1 MNETKYKWAVA
12 GDVNAFFGLM
22 LDNIADLLL
31 TIGLLAAVFNFP
43 TSFAIGHMVPGTAL
57 GVLVGDLIFFWMA
70 LRLAKRTGRNDITA
84 MPLGLDTPSTF
95 GMVFFVLGPSFALGV
110 EQLQG
115 SGLSPEEITREAAIR
130 TWHIG
135 IWSIVMSGFFKTA
148 CAFGSSWIRKII
160 PRAGLLG
167 SLAAIALVLISF
179 LPFVEALHFPI
190 VGMTALSIILVTLVA
205 RIGLPGKIPGALA
218 ALLVS
223 GTVYYGMSG
232 LGVLGGTPE
241 GMNFNPTEA
250 LLPTDWLA
258 VFRFQ
263 WLNWETFQEAAVYLP
278 IVIPFALAT
287 VIGGIDCVESAAAA
301 GDEYNTNRIIG
312 VEAIAT
318 LVAGFCGGVIQT
330 TPYIGHPAY
339 KAMGGRAAYT
349 LATALFV
356 GGAGVLGYF
365 GFLYWAIPKPTVFPI
380 LVFIGLEITAQS
392 FKATPKRHYP
402 AVSIACIPAL
412 AALVLIYTGDLQ
424 GQYTGLFFQMKQQ
437 ATVQVENELTQ
448 YRQELTALAAAGHI
462 DEEALAKLTP
472 RLDKLTAGSQALGA
486 SVDQLGQYAQGNM
499 ETPPDEQGHSH
510 PNGTAVKLQTL
521 QMLAGG
527 FIVTSMLWAA
537 ILAFIID
544 RRLYLAA
551 TFSLACAAFSLFGVI
566 HSPYPSGKLVLG
578 WSTLTDLPAA
588 AAGQGPLYMMGA
600 YVGMAVVLMIC
611 GAWQASNPDV
621 VTEDLADSES

>member
-1 MNETKYKWAVA
+1 MNDTKYKWAVA

-43 TSFAIGHMVPGTAL
+43 TTFAIGHMVPGTAI

-70 LRLAKRTGRNDITA
+70 LNLAKRTGRNDITA

-110 EQLQG
+110 QELQLTA
-115 SGLSPEEITREAAIR
+115 EEAAIR

-135 IWSIVMSGFFKTA
+135 IWSIVLSGIFKSFF
-148 CAFGSSWIRKII
+148 AFSSSWIRKVI

-179 LPFVEALHFPI
+179 LPFIEALHFPI
-190 VGMTALSIILVTLVA
+190 VGMTALSIVLVTLVA
-205 RIGLPGKIPGALA
+205 HIRLPWKIPGALA

-223 GTVYYGMSG
+223 GTIYYLMHG
-232 LGVLGGTPE
+232 LGILGATVEP
-241 GMNFNPTEA
+241 MDFQPTDA

-258 VFRFQ
+258 VFRFE
-263 WLNWETFQEAAVYLP
+263 WLTMAKFQEAAQYLP

-312 VEAIAT
+312 AEAIAT
-318 LVAGFCGGVIQT
+318 MVAGLCGGVIQT

-339 KAMGGRAAYT
+339 KTMGGRAGYT

-365 GFLYWAIPKPTVFPI
+365 GFLYWLIPKPTVFPI
-380 LVFIGLEITAQS
+380 LVFIGLEITSQS
-392 FKATPKRHYP
+392 FHATPKRHYP

-412 AALVLIYTGDLQ
+412 AAMVLIFAGDLQ
-424 GQYTGLFFQMKQQ
+424 GKYTGLSYQMQGEVAAMVDAGQIDDEAEKKL
-437 ATVQVENELTQ
+437 NDLTQ
-448 YRQELTALAAAGHI
+448 TLRDY
-462 DEEALAKLTP
+462 
-472 RLDKLTAGSQALGA
+472 S
-486 SVDQLGQYAQGNM
+486 QGNIQ
-499 ETPPDEQGHSH
+499 TPPDEQGHSH
-510 PNGTAVKLQTL
+510 PAEIAVKMQTL

-527 FIVTSMLWAA
+527 FILTSMLWAA
-537 ILAFIID
+537 ILAYIID
-544 RRLYLAA
+544 RRLYTAA
-551 TFSLACAAFSLFGVI
+551 MFALVCGLFSLFGVI
-566 HSPYPSGKLVLG
+566 HSPFPSGKLVVG
-578 WSTLTDLPAA
+578 WDVPDIPLA
-588 AAGQGPLYMMGA
+588 AAGQGPIYMMGA
-600 YVGMAVVLMIC
+600 YVCTAIVLALC
-611 GAWQASNPDV
+611 GLWHHASPPVEVPPHDQ
-621 VTEDLADSES
+621 ES

>member
-1 MNETKYKWAVA
+1 MNDTKYKWAVA

-43 TSFAIGHMVPGTAL
+43 TTFAIGHMVPGTAI

-70 LRLAKRTGRNDITA
+70 MNLAKRSGRNDVTA

-110 EQLQG
+110 QELQLTA
-115 SGLSPEEITREAAIR
+115 EEAAIR

-135 IWSIVMSGFFKTA
+135 IWSIVLSGIFKSFF
-148 CAFGSSWIRKII
+148 AFSSSWIRKVI

-179 LPFVEALHFPI
+179 LPFIEALHFPI
-190 VGMTALSIILVTLVA
+190 VGMTALSIVLVTLVA
-205 RIGLPGKIPGALA
+205 HIRLPWKIPGALA
-218 ALLVS
+218 ALVVS
-223 GTVYYGMSG
+223 GTIYYLMHG
-232 LGVLGGTPE
+232 LGLLGATPE
-241 GMNFNPTEA
+241 PMNFQPTDA

-258 VFRFQ
+258 VFRFE
-263 WLNWETFQEAAVYLP
+263 WLTVAKFNEAAQYLP

-301 GDEYNTNRIIG
+301 GDEYDTNRIIG
-312 VEAIAT
+312 AEAIAT
-318 LVAGFCGGVIQT
+318 LVAGLCGGVIQT

-380 LVFIGLEITAQS
+380 LVFIGLEITSQS
-392 FKATPKRHYP
+392 FQATPKRHYP

-412 AALVLIYTGDLQ
+412 AALVLIFAGDLQ
-424 GQYTGLFFQMKQQ
+424 GTYTGLSFQMQGEV
-437 ATVQVENELTQ
+437 AAMVEAGEIDA
-448 YRQELTALAAAGHI
+448 EAA
-462 DEEALAKLTP
+462 
-472 RLDKLTAGSQALGA
+472 DKLN
-486 SVDQLGQYAQGNM
+486 QLTLRLRDYSQGNIQ
-499 ETPPDEQGHSH
+499 TPPDEEGHSH
-510 PNGTAVKLQTL
+510 PAGIAVKMQTL

-527 FIVTSMLWAA
+527 FILTSMLWAA
-537 ILAFIID
+537 ILAYIID
-544 RRLYLAA
+544 RRLYTAA
-551 TFSLACAAFSLFGVI
+551 TFALACAAFSLFGVI
-566 HSPYPSGKLVLG
+566 HSPFPSGKLVLG
-578 WSTLTDLPAA
+578 WNVPDIPSA
-588 AAGQGPLYMMGA
+588 AAGQGPIYMMWA
-600 YVGMAVVLMIC
+600 YACMAIVLAVC
-611 GAWQASNPDV
+611 GLWQHASPPREILQHD
-621 VTEDLADSES
+621 TES